1 MLMNRILTRLSID
14 LDILIG
20 FSTRMQSI
28 DTMYSQNVPID
39 DQMNDKARL
48 EYDPLQDI
56 LTLCCVYY

>member
-1 MLMNRILTRLSID
+1 MLMNKILTRLSID

-39 DQMNDKARL
+39 DQMNDKAKL
-48 EYDPLQDI
+48 EYDSLQDI